1 MKQFLNTV
9 TSEWFNKRVMGAILC
24 VVVAFSILFMRLFY
38 LQIMKGE
45 EFLRLSENNSIRLE
59 SIVAPRGL
67 IFDADGKL
75 LVDNRPSFDLRVIP
89 RNARPLEQTLKKLAR
104 YTNIPEEEMMEK
116 VRECNGLSS
125 YKPVLLKQ
133 DIGRDAMASIEVHK
147 FDLPGVAIDIRPVR
161 HYINGQH
168 AAHLIGYL
176 GEINAK
182 ELQSGAFAGCKGG
195 DFIGRFGAEKS
206 YEDLLRGK
214 RGGRQVEVDVRGQVV
229 KALRTVN
236 ATPGKNLYL
245 SLDYALQKK
254 VEELLQDR
262 VGAVVAMDPM
272 TGYILVMASS
282 PTFDQNAFVS
292 GMSRKEWNVLTS
304 NPDYPMTNRVIQAEY
319 PPAST
324 YKIVTAIAGLEEGV
338 IDHETTHYC
347 PGYYA
352 LGNRVFRCW
361 KRGGHG
367 EVNVV
372 RAIAESCDVFFYK
385 VGEEVGV
392 DRLAFYAGMC
402 GLGERT
408 GISLDNEGKG
418 LIPTSEWKKKRLGES
433 WQKGET
439 LNVSIGQG
447 FNLTTPLQMLVL
459 TSAIA
464 NNGSLY
470 QPQVVRR
477 VETADGM
484 EIENI
489 ESVVTGN
496 LTISPQTMDIVKRGL
511 WEAVNTKKG
520 TARGIKLKQY
530 SISGK
535 TGTAQ
540 LVTTREPKAG
550 EDKKDSLFEQNL
562 PHAWFVAYAPS
573 EAPRIAVAVIVE
585 HGEHGSTAAAPI
597 AKELIKTYLDK
608 ETQQKLTAEEEARS
622 QKTEDRRQVSD
633 DRTQKTV
640 FAF

>member
-75 LVDNRPSFDLRVIP
+75 LVDNRPSFDLRIIP

-116 VRECNGLSS
+116 VREGNGLSS

-236 ATPGKNLYL
+236 ATPGRNLYL

-338 IDHETTHYC
+338 VDHETTHYC

-418 LIPTSEWKKKRLGES
+418 LIPTSVWKKKRLGES

-439 LNVSIGQG
+439 LNISIGQG

-511 WEAVNTKKG
+511 WEVVNTKKG

-550 EDKKDSLFEQNL
+550 EENKDSLFEQNL

-608 ETQQKLTAEEEARS
+608 EAQQKLTAEEEARS

-633 DRTQKTV
+633 AGSQETIFT
-640 FAF
+640 F

>member
-1 MKQFLNTV
+1 MKQYLNTV
-9 TSEWFNKRVMGAILC
+9 TSEWFNRRVMGAVLC

-67 IFDADGKL
+67 IFDAEGKL
-75 LVDNRPSFDLRVIP
+75 LVDNRPSFDLRIIP
-89 RNARPLEQTLKKLAR
+89 RNAKPLEQTVKKLAR
-104 YTNIPEEEMMEK
+104 YTNIPEEDLMEK

-147 FDLPGVAIDIRPVR
+147 FDLPGVVVDIRPVR

-176 GEINAK
+176 GEINAR
-182 ELQSGAFAGCKGG
+182 ELQGGGFAGCKGG
-195 DFIGRFGAEKS
+195 DYIGRFGAEKT

-229 KALRTVN
+229 KALRTVS
-236 ATPGKNLYL
+236 ARPGKNLYL

-254 VEELLQDR
+254 VEELLQDQ

-292 GMSRKEWNVLTS
+292 GMTRKEWNDLTS
-304 NPDYPMTNRVIQAEY
+304 NPEYPMTNRVIQAEY

-338 IDHETTHYC
+338 IDLETTHFC
-347 PGYYA
+347 PGYYT
-352 LGNRVFRCW
+352 LGDRVFRCW
-361 KRGGHG
+361 KKGGHG

-392 DRLAFYAGMC
+392 DRLASYAGKF

-408 GISLDNEGKG
+408 GINLDNEGRG
-418 LIPTSEWKKKRLGES
+418 LIPTSEWKKKRIGES
-433 WQKGET
+433 WQRGET
-439 LNVSIGQG
+439 LNISIGQG

-464 NNGSLY
+464 NNGTLY

-477 VETADGM
+477 VETADG
-484 EIENI
+484 IEVKNI
-489 ESVVTGN
+489 EPVVTGN
-496 LTISPQTMDIVKRGL
+496 LTISPKTMDIVKRGL
-511 WEAVNTKKG
+511 WEAVNTSKG
-520 TARGIKLKQY
+520 TARGIKLDQY
-530 SISGK
+530 AISGK

-540 LVTTREPKAG
+540 LVTTKEPEAG
-550 EDKKDSLFEQNL
+550 ETDKKDGLFDQNL

-597 AKELIKTYLDK
+597 ARELIKAYLEK
-608 ETQQKLTAEEEARS
+608 QERNNWVAMTQ
-622 QKTEDRRQVSD
+622 DRQTMPDGVVV
-633 DRTQKTV
+633 TGE
-640 FAF
+640 

>member
-1 MKQFLNTV
+1 LKHYLNSV
-9 TSEWFNKRVMGAILC
+9 NSEWFNKRVLGAILC

-45 EFLRLSENNSIRLE
+45 EFRRLSENNSIRLE

-67 IFDADGKL
+67 IFDAEGKL
-75 LVDNRPSFDLRVIP
+75 LVDNRPSFDLRIIP
-89 RNARPLEQTLKKLAR
+89 RNAKPLEQTLKKLAH
-104 YTNIPEEEMMEK
+104 YTNIPEEDMMEK
-116 VRECNGLSS
+116 IRECNGWSS
-125 YKPVLLKQ
+125 YKPILLKP
-133 DIGRDAMASIEVHK
+133 DIGREAMASIEVHK
-147 FDLPGVAIDIRPVR
+147 FDLPGVTLDIRPVR

-168 AAHLIGYL
+168 AAHLIGNL
-176 GEINAK
+176 VEINVG
-182 ELQSGAFAGCKGG
+182 ELQSGDFAGCKGG
-195 DFIGRFGAEKS
+195 DFIGRFGAEKA
-206 YEDLLRGK
+206 YEHLLRGK

-229 KALRTVN
+229 KALRTVS
-236 ATPGKNLYL
+236 AEPGRNLYL
-245 SLDYALQKK
+245 SLDYSLQKR
-254 VEELLQDR
+254 VEELLQDQ

-272 TGYILVMASS
+272 TGYLLVMASS

-292 GMSRKEWNVLTS
+292 GMSRKEWNALIS

-324 YKIVTAIAGLEEGV
+324 YKIVTAIAGLEEGA
-338 IDHETTHYC
+338 IDLNTTHYC
-347 PGYYA
+347 PGYYV

-385 VGEEVGV
+385 VGEEIGV
-392 DRLAFYAGMC
+392 DNLALYARMG
-402 GLGERT
+402 GLGART

-418 LIPTSEWKKKRLGES
+418 LIPTSEWKKKRIGES

-464 NNGSLY
+464 NNGTLY
-470 QPQVVRR
+470 QPQVVKRM
-477 VETADGM
+477 ETADGS
-484 EIENI
+484 EVKNI
-489 ESVVTGN
+489 EPVVTGS
-496 LTISPQTMDIVKRGL
+496 LTINPTTMDIVKRGL

-540 LVTTREPKAG
+540 LVSSKEPQPG
-550 EDKKDSLFEQNL
+550 EKEAEIADQYK

-573 EAPRIAVAVIVE
+573 EAPQIAVAIIVE

-597 AKELIKTYLDK
+597 AKELIRTYLEK
-608 ETQQKLTAEEEARS
+608 GAQQKLTAEAETGDQE
-622 QKTEDRRQVSD
+622 TEGREHE
-633 DRTQKTV
+633 TV
-640 FAF
+640 FTF

>member
-1 MKQFLNTV
+1 MKRYLNTV
-9 TSEWFNKRVMGAILC
+9 TSEWFNKRILGAILC

-38 LQIMKGE
+38 LQVMKGE
-45 EFLRLSENNSIRLE
+45 EFIRLSENNSIRLE

-67 IFDADGKL
+67 IFDADGEL
-75 LVDNRPSFDLRVIP
+75 LVDNRPSFDLRIIP
-89 RNARPLEQTLKKLAR
+89 RNAKPLEETLEKLAR
-104 YTNIPEEEMMEK
+104 YTNIPAEELMQEI
-116 VRECNGLSS
+116 RTRNGLSS

-133 DIGRDAMASIEVHK
+133 DIGRDAMASVEVHK
-147 FDLPGVAIDIRPVR
+147 FDLPGVVMEIRPVR

-182 ELQSGAFAGCKGG
+182 ELQSGDFSDCKGG
-195 DFIGRFGAEKS
+195 DFIGRFGAEKT

-214 RGGRQVEVDVRGQVV
+214 RGGRQVEVNVKGQVV
-229 KALRTVN
+229 KALRTVS
-236 ATPGKNLYL
+236 AKPGRNLYL
-245 SLDYALQKK
+245 SLDNSLQRKA
-254 VEELLQDR
+254 EELLQDQ

-272 TGYILVMASS
+272 TGYILVMASN

-292 GMSRKEWNVLTS
+292 GMSREEWKALTS
-304 NPDYPMTNRVIQAEY
+304 NPGYPMTNRVIQAEY

-324 YKIVTAIAGLEEGV
+324 YKIVTATAGLEEGV
-338 IDHETTHYC
+338 IDLRTTHHC

-352 LGNRVFRCW
+352 FGDRVFRCW
-361 KRGGHG
+361 KKGGHG

-392 DRLAFYAGMC
+392 DKLASYARMC
-402 GLGERT
+402 GLGKQT
-408 GISLDNEGKG
+408 GINLDNEGRG
-418 LIPTSEWKKKRLGES
+418 LIPTSEWKKRRIGES

-464 NNGSLY
+464 NNGTLY
-470 QPQVVRR
+470 KPQVVRHM
-477 VETADGM
+477 ETADG
-484 EIENI
+484 IKIKNI
-489 ESVVTGN
+489 KPVVTGTLSIN
-496 LTISPQTMDIVKRGL
+496 PQTMDIVKRGL
-511 WEAVNTKKG
+511 WEAVNTLKG

-540 LVTTREPKAG
+540 LVSRQET
-550 EDKKDSLFEQNL
+550 EDGVEIDEEDLSAHHKS
-562 PHAWFVAYAPS
+562 HAWFVAYAPS
-573 EAPRIAVAVIVE
+573 EAPRIAVAIIVE

-597 AKELIKTYLDK
+597 AKQVIKTYLEK
-608 ETQQKLTAEEEARS
+608 QGQHKLLADVGDG
-622 QKTEDRRQVSD
+622 K
-633 DRTQKTV
+633 
-640 FAF
+640 

>member
-75 LVDNRPSFDLRVIP
+75 LVDNRPSFDLRIIP

-116 VRECNGLSS
+116 VREGNGLSS

-236 ATPGKNLYL
+236 ATPGRNLYL
-245 SLDYALQKK
+245 SLDYTLQKK
-254 VEELLQDR
+254 GEELLQDR

-433 WQKGET
+433 WQRGET

-496 LTISPQTMDIVKRGL
+496 LSISPQTMDIVKRGL

-550 EDKKDSLFEQNL
+550 EEKKDSLFEQNL

-597 AKELIKTYLDK
+597 AKELIKAYLDK
-608 ETQQKLTAEEEARS
+608 EAQEKLTAEEEARS

-633 DRTQKTV
+633 AGSQETIFT
-640 FAF
+640 F

>member
-1 MKQFLNTV
+1 
-9 TSEWFNKRVMGAILC
+9 MGAILC

-67 IFDADGKL
+67 IFNADGVL
-75 LVDNRPSFDLRVIP
+75 LVDNRPSFDLRIVP
-89 RNARPLEQTLKKLAR
+89 RNAKPLDQTLKKIAR
-104 YTNIPEEEMMEK
+104 YTQIPEEDLLAK
-116 VRECNGLSS
+116 VREYNGLSS

-147 FDLPGVAIDIRPVR
+147 FDLPGVVLDIRPVR

-168 AAHLIGYL
+168 AAHLIGYM

-182 ELQSGAFAGCKGG
+182 ELQSGTFAGCRGG
-195 DFIGRFGAEKS
+195 DYIGRFGAEKT

-229 KALRTVN
+229 KALRTVS
-236 ATPGKNLYL
+236 AIPGQNLYL

-254 VEELLQDR
+254 VEELLQDQ

-272 TGYILVMASS
+272 TGFILLMASS

-292 GMSRKEWNVLTS
+292 GMSRGEWGTLIS
-304 NPDYPMTNRVIQAEY
+304 NPEYPMTNRVIQAEY

-324 YKIVTAIAGLEEGV
+324 YKVVTAIAGLEEGI
-338 IDHETTHYC
+338 IDSKTTHVC

-352 LGNRVFRCW
+352 VGDRVFRCW

-367 EVNVV
+367 EVDVV

-392 DRLAFYAGMC
+392 DRLASYARMC

-408 GISLDNEGKG
+408 GISLDNESKG
-418 LIPTSEWKKKRLGES
+418 LVPTSEWKKKRIGES
-433 WQKGET
+433 WQRGET

-447 FNLTTPLQMLVL
+447 FNLTTPLQMLML

-464 NNGSLY
+464 NNGTLY
-470 QPQVVRR
+470 QPQVVKR
-477 VETADGM
+477 VETADG
-484 EIENI
+484 IEVKNI
-489 ESVVTGN
+489 EPVIKGS
-496 LTISPQTMDIVKRGL
+496 LTIAPETMAIVKRGL
-511 WEAVNTKKG
+511 WEAVNTQKG
-520 TARGIKLKQY
+520 TARGIKLDQY
-530 SISGK
+530 PISGK

-540 LVTTREPKAG
+540 LATSKRPTAG
-550 EDKKDSLFEQNL
+550 ETGKESEISDHLK
-562 PHAWFVAYAPS
+562 PHAWFIAYAPA
-573 EAPRIAVAVIVE
+573 EAPRIAVVVIVE
-585 HGEHGSTAAAPI
+585 HGEHGSTTAAPI
-597 AKELIKTYLDK
+597 AKELIKIYLEK
-608 ETQQKLTAEEEARS
+608 QERENWIAEAGNGQAMPINDRGGA
-622 QKTEDRRQVSD
+622 ED
-633 DRTQKTV
+633 
-640 FAF
+640 

>member
-1 MKQFLNTV
+1 MV

-67 IFDADGKL
+67 IFDAEGKL
-75 LVDNRPSFDLRVIP
+75 LVDNRPSFDLRIIP
-89 RNARPLEQTLKKLAR
+89 RNAKPLQQTLKKLAR
-104 YTNIPEEEMMEK
+104 YTNIPEENLMEK
-116 VRECNGLSS
+116 VRACNGLSS
-125 YKPVLLKQ
+125 YKPILLKQ

-147 FDLPGVAIDIRPVR
+147 FDLPGVVMDIRPVR

-182 ELQSGAFAGCKGG
+182 ELQGGAFAGCKGG

-229 KALRTVN
+229 KAMRTVD
-236 ATPGKNLYL
+236 AKPGKNLYL

-292 GMSRKEWNVLTS
+292 GMTRKEWNVLIS
-304 NPDYPMTNRVIQAEY
+304 NPEYPMTNRVIQAEY

-338 IDHETTHYC
+338 IDPKTTHYC

-392 DRLAFYAGMC
+392 DRLAFYARMC
-402 GLGERT
+402 GLGKRT

-418 LIPTSEWKKKRLGES
+418 LIPTSEWKKKRIGES
-433 WQKGET
+433 WQRGET

-464 NNGSLY
+464 NNGTLY

-477 VETADGM
+477 VETADG
-484 EIENI
+484 IEVNYI
-489 ESVVTGN
+489 EPVVTGN
-496 LTISPQTMDIVKRGL
+496 LAISPQTMDIVKRGL

-520 TARGIKLKQY
+520 TARGIKLEQY
-530 SISGK
+530 PISGK

-550 EDKKDSLFEQNL
+550 EKGKENLLFEQNL

-597 AKELIKTYLDK
+597 AKEVIKTYLEK
-608 ETQQKLTAEEEARS
+608 EAQQKLLAEAEARS
-622 QKTEDRRQVSD
+622 QKSEDRRQASE
-633 DRTQKTV
+633 DRRQETIFT
-640 FAF
+640 F